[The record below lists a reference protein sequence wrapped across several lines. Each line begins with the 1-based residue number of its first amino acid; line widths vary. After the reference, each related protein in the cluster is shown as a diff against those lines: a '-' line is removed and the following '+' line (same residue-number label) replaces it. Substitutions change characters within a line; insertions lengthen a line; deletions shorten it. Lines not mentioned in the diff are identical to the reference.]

1 VSAEQHGVACVIG
14 GGTMGRGIA
23 TVALE
28 GGYSTILVD
37 VDEASVAQAGAAVTA
52 LLERRGYVS
61 RLDALTLSIDL
72 PAAVSKADVIIEA
85 VPELIDLKR
94 DLLGRIGAAA
104 PEQALVATNTST
116 ISVDT
121 LAEGYPRPD
130 RLLGLHFFNPVH
142 RMKLLE
148 VVRGRQTSTEAIDAA
163 LLTAS
168 RLGKEP
174 IVVADSPGFAT
185 SRLGV
190 LLGTEA
196 MRMLEEGVGSAEDI
210 DKAMKLGY
218 GHPMGPLEL
227 ADLVGLDARLNNVR
241 SLHEQ
246 LGLEQYRPPAILVDL
261 VAAGKL
267 GRKSGSGFYE
277 YNRSE

>member
-1 VSAEQHGVACVIG
+1 
-14 GGTMGRGIA
+14 MGRGIA

-37 VDEASVAQAGAAVTA
+37 VDQPAVDQARAAVSA
-52 LLERRGYVS
+52 LLERRGNEA
-61 RLDALTLSIDL
+61 RLDALTFTTDL
-72 PAAVSKADVIIEA
+72 PSAVSQADVIIEA
-85 VPELIDLKR
+85 VPEIIDLKR
-94 DLLGRIGAAA
+94 HLLAQIGDAA
-104 PEQALVATNTST
+104 PERALVATNTST
-116 ISVDT
+116 IRVGR

-148 VVRGRQTSTEAIDAA
+148 VVRGEQTSEEAVEAA
-163 LLTAS
+163 LRAAN

-196 MRMLEEGVGSAEDI
+196 MRMLEQGVASAEDI
-210 DKAMKLGY
+210 DKAMRLGY

-246 LGLEQYRPPAILVDL
+246 LGLEQYRPPAILEQL

-277 YNRSE
+277 YDQPR

>member
-1 VSAEQHGVACVIG
+1 VTPEQPETVCVIG

-37 VDEASVAQAGAAVTA
+37 VDQVAVDQAGVAVSA
-52 LLERRGYVS
+52 MLERRGNGAG
-61 RLDALTLSIDL
+61 LGALTLTTDL
-72 PAAVSKADVIIEA
+72 PSAVSEADVIIEA

-94 DLLGRIGAAA
+94 RLLAQIGNAA
-104 PEQALVATNTST
+104 PETALVATNTST
-116 ISVDT
+116 ISVGR
-121 LAEGYPRPD
+121 LAKGYPRPD

-148 VVRGRQTSTEAIDAA
+148 VVRGEQTSEEAVEAA
-163 LLTAS
+163 LRAAN

-196 MRMLEEGVGSAEDI
+196 MRMLEEGVASAEDI
-210 DKAMKLGY
+210 DKAMRLGY

-241 SLHEQ
+241 SLHKQ
-246 LGLEQYRPPAILVDL
+246 LGLEQFRPPAILEQL

-277 YNRSE
+277 YDQSR

>member
-1 VSAEQHGVACVIG
+1 
-14 GGTMGRGIA
+14 MGRGIA
-23 TVALE
+23 AAALE
-28 GGYSTILVD
+28 GGFSTILVD
-37 VDEASVAQAGAAVTA
+37 VDQAAVDQAGAAIAA
-52 LLERRGYVS
+52 LVERRGKGE
-61 RLDALTLSIDL
+61 RLDELTLTTDL
-72 PAAVSKADVIIEA
+72 VSAVSAAEVIIEA

-94 DLLGRIGAAA
+94 HLLRQIASAA
-104 PEQALVATNTST
+104 PEHALVATNTST
-116 ISVDT
+116 ISVDS
-121 LAEGYPRPD
+121 LAEDYPRPD

-148 VVRGRQTSTEAIDAA
+148 VVRGKQTSQDAVDAA
-163 LLTAS
+163 LRAAE

-196 MRMLEEGVGSAEDI
+196 MRMLEEGVASAEDI
-210 DKAMKLGY
+210 DKAMRLGY

-227 ADLVGLDARLNNVR
+227 ADLIGLDARLNNVR
-241 SLHEQ
+241 SLYEQ
-246 LGLEQYRPPAILVDL
+246 LGREQYRPPAILERL

-277 YNRSE
+277 YDQPR